1 MPSFL
6 QTSFSFIIFW
16 DREKKEK
23 RKGWEGEG
31 WDGIDSGQ
39 RWRWV
44 EVVFVV
50 LI

>member
-23 RKGWEGEG
+23 RKGWEGER
-31 WDGIDSGQ
+31 DGMELIVGSGGGG
-39 RWRWV
+39 WRWCLL
-44 EVVFVV
+44 F
-50 LI
+50 